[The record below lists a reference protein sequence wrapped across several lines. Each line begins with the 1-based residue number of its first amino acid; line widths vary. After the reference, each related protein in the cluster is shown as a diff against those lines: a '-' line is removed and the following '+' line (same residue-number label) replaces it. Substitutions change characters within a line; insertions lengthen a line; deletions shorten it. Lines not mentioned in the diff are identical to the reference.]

1 MRAEDKV
8 EDKSLVLS
16 DPRGVTPGSSSLA
29 RRGLNLIQSDRT
41 IRLALKSPQV
51 VFNSLGMTF
60 RLIPAGEF
68 IMGESKSAHT
78 CHLPCHRVKISQ
90 PFYLGTHLVTQAQWE
105 AVMGSNP
112 SHFQGRPE
120 HPVER
125 VSWNDVQQFLRQL
138 TEREHM
144 GPYRLPTEAEWE
156 YACRA
161 GSTPFYSC
169 DEEADQLQDYGWY
182 GGSTESTQPVGQ
194 KWPNAW
200 GLHDMWGNVWEWCHD
215 GRRPYTGETVV
226 DPMGPTAAG
235 ADRAIRGGS
244 WNSPAH
250 GVRERCGFAPD
261 TRYGHIGFRC
271 VRSVPGKSSA
281 ERVMPEG

>member
-1 MRAEDKV
+1 MRAEDNV

-16 DPRGVTPGSSSLA
+16 DPRGVTTGSSSLA
-29 RRGLNLIQSDRT
+29 RRGLNLIQSEST
-41 IRLALKSPQV
+41 ISLALKSPQV
-51 VFNSLGMTF
+51 VFNRLGMAF
-60 RLIPAGEF
+60 VRIPAGEF
-68 IMGESKSAHT
+68 IMGESKSALT
-78 CHLPCHRVKISQ
+78 VNRPCHRVKISQ
-90 PFYLGTHLVTQAQWE
+90 PFYLGRHLVTQAQWE

-125 VSWNDVQQFLRQL
+125 VSWDDIQAFLRQL
-138 TEREHM
+138 NEREAI

-156 YACRA
+156 YACRS
-161 GSTPFYSC
+161 GSTTPYSLG
-169 DEEADQLQDYGWY
+169 EEADQLKDYSWY
-182 GGSTESTQPVGQ
+182 GGSTESTQPVGH

-200 GLHDMWGNVWEWCHD
+200 GLHDMLGNVWEWCHD
-215 GRRPYTGETVV
+215 GRRTYTVDAVV
-226 DPMGPTAAG
+226 DPMGPTGAG

-244 WNSPAH
+244 WNSAAH

-271 VRSVPGKSSA
+271 LRSVPGT
-281 ERVMPEG
+281 